1 MSFLFAKGGP
11 LILKI
16 DTVNMGVEYLLK
28 PFVIYGEMNLGI
40 IFVKI
45 RLIIYSSLIN
55 SFIRKTF
62 ESRHQRGR

>member
-16 DTVNMGVEYLLK
+16 DPVDMGVEYLLK
-28 PFVIYGEMNLGI
+28 PFIIYGEMTLGI
-40 IFVKI
+40 IFAKI
-45 RLIIYSSLIN
+45 RLITYSSLIN

-62 ESRHQRGR
+62 ESHHQRGR